1 MYMVSCTSEG
11 AGGEGTTGLLKSA
24 KEAVTPSTSPLE
36 SEDEESLSE
45 VVDSATI
52 RVSSGG

>member
-1 MYMVSCTSEG
+1 MVSAASEG

-24 KEAVTPSTSPLE
+24 KEAVTPSISPLE

-45 VVDSATI
+45 VADSATI
-52 RVSSGG
+52 RITPG